1 MVAMVSVSA
10 SLLTGFQGLGC
21 LGPSFHVYTVGHGVS
36 IQQQSR
42 AERRSEPATEA
53 A

>member
-10 SLLTGFQGLGC
+10 SLIAGFQGVGR
-21 LGPSFHVYTVGHGVS
+21 LGPSLHVYTVGDGVS

-42 AERRSEPATEA
+42 AEPRSEPATEA